1 MQIVEYGSAV
11 INDALVGDP
20 LPQPDRGLALD
31 GDPGYQSSQSCE
43 DISIGSQLY
52 TSILS
57 HRQAPPNTLRISSA
71 VRSNVSRSDSDLYH
85 HSEMEVSRHVA
96 SSKRCAVYVS
106 YTERMARW
114 VRIVL
119 KPLIESWEHSEVIL
133 HEDDMIPGF
142 TVSGERQRLL
152 LQAHKVVL
160 VVSRDYSE
168 SPWCLYELQHAIQ
181 QNPALC
187 RGRVIPILVDG
198 CQELPSIVVGVVPL
212 MENDRNFSSKLR
224 KNIMGY

>member
-1 MQIVEYGSAV
+1 MEYGAALQ
-11 INDALVGDP
+11 DTLVGDAIP
-20 LPQPDRGLALD
+20 SATQDG

-43 DISIGSQLY
+43 DVSNVGYHLY
-52 TSILS
+52 TST
-57 HRQAPPNTLRISSA
+57 RPAPPTSLGLFSTIHSK
-71 VRSNVSRSDSDLYH
+71 VSKSDSDLYNRY
-85 HSEMEVSRHVA
+85 SKLAEGA
-96 SSKRCAVYVS
+96 SSRDDSVRNVKCVVYVS
-106 YTERMARW
+106 YTDRMANW

-119 KPLIESWEHSEVIL
+119 KPMIESWRNSEVVL

-142 TVSGERQRLL
+142 TVSGERQRLI

-181 QNPALC
+181 QEPALC

-198 CQELPSIVVGVVPL
+198 CQELPSIVAGVVAL
-212 MENDRNFSSKLR
+212 VENDRNFRNKLR